1 MQKDKV
7 ERQNYDAPRVELIAL
22 DEQSF
27 LATSPTVNIGVSVGD
42 FDDGGTEDLDGDSY
56 DADGN
61 PLDGNNP

>member
-1 MQKDKV
+1 MQKNNV
-7 ERQNYDAPRVELIAL
+7 EKQNYDAARVERIAL

-27 LATSPTVNIGVSVGD
+27 LAASPSVNIGVSVGG
-42 FDDGGTEDLDGDSY
+42 FGDGGEEEVDGDSY

>member
-1 MQKDKV
+1 MQKDNV
-7 ERQNYDAPRVELIAL
+7 EKQNYDAPRVECIAI

-27 LATSPTVNIGVSVGD
+27 LATSPPNFGASVGD
-42 FDDGGTEDLDGDSY
+42 FGDGGTEDLDGDSY